1 MPIRPERLRPGDT
14 IGIIAPASPPPDPKT
29 IDRAAERLRGLGFA
43 VNLGRHVR
51 KRCGFLAGSDR
62 ERAGDLMQMFGN
74 PEVKAIVCLR
84 GGYGTARLLDLLDY
98 NLIRANPKIFVGYS
112 DITSLHCALLKKANL
127 ISFHGPMLNSDLTRD
142 DLPEFTLRS
151 FLNTLCQPLPAGNL
165 CKNYRA
171 KTVAV
176 LRRGTAC
183 GPLLGGNLSLLC

>member
-1 MPIRPERLRPGDT
+1 
-14 IGIIAPASPPPDPKT
+14 
-29 IDRAAERLRGLGFA
+29 
-43 VNLGRHVR
+43 
-51 KRCGFLAGSDR
+51 FLAGSDR

-183 GPLLGGNLSLLC
+183 GPLLGGNLSLLCTTLATSFQPSFKGRILFFEDLEEPPYRIDRMLTHLLNSGLLQQVAGIAV